1 MRKARPVFSVNL
13 FAQVPAI
20 GGDDLLVPVEAV
32 LGITAQIL
40 QVELVPVDVD
50 KAVPLLPWWVEIRSM
65 ADQGQ

>member
-50 KAVPLLPWWVEIRSM
+50 KAVPLM
-65 ADQGQ
+65 